1 MPSDTPIEAPLL
13 VLLMRVSGQT
23 LAMRRQE
30 VAEIL
35 PLPRLAPLPEAPPI
49 VLGAFHLGG
58 EPVLVL
64 RLASL
69 LGLPHG
75 AEGRPAE
82 ADPLYHH
89 LLLLPEQADG
99 GPRERPR
106 LALLVDRATDIVT
119 GEPTLLPPGESFN
132 DCVAGDLRVDG
143 ALVPLVSAE
152 RLLTAHEAARLAA
165 FTARAAARDAAFAAP
180 GSA

>member
-1 MPSDTPIEAPLL
+1 MPSDVPIEASLL

-23 LAMRRQE
+23 LAMRQQE

-35 PLPRLAPLPEAPPI
+35 PVPRLAPVPETPPI

-64 RLASL
+64 RMASL
-69 LGLPHG
+69 LGFSG
-75 AEGRPAE
+75 GSEGRSAEGNPR
-82 ADPLYHH
+82 YHH
-89 LLLLPEQADG
+89 LLLLPERAG
-99 GPRERPR
+99 RPR
-106 LALLVDRATDIVT
+106 LALLVDRATDILAA
-119 GEPTLLPPGESFN
+119 EPKLLPPGESFN
-132 DCVAGDLRVDG
+132 DCVEGDVRLDG

-165 FTARAAARDAAFAAP
+165 FSARAAARDAAFAAP
-180 GSA
+180 GPA